1 MWITSQGKN
10 EVMDIAG
17 KMVVR
22 LQNTIQVKETVN
34 IQDYP
39 DICIGEFK
47 TDEEAKEVMGLIVR
61 ALDQGWALFEI
72 DWATQKIRRNA

>member
-1 MWITSQGKN
+1 MWIASQGKN

-34 IQDYP
+34 NQDYP
-39 DICIGEFK
+39 DICVGEFK
-47 TDEEAKEVMGLIVR
+47 TDEEAKKVMGLIVK
-61 ALDQGWALFEI
+61 ALDQEWKVFEI
-72 DWATQKIRRNA
+72 DWATQEIRRNA